1 MRYIIL
7 IITFLLIY
15 SCKVTN
21 LDNKVFIYKKDFF
34 NGSIY
39 LKEDGSFIYNLKGDL
54 INETSEGNWKI
65 NNNIL
70 TLKSY
75 DKYKSGINF
84 TEEIKK
90 NDSDK
95 LTIKVYE
102 DNGDPLSYAN
112 IALDNVIKGST
123 NAEGIMIVDEIN
135 FSKVSI
141 NYLSNTYHYELRKK
155 NINYLILKIS
165 LDDLGKVHFD
175 HEKFVLKNKFIYW
188 RNRNLKFRVIK

>member
-1 MRYIIL
+1 MIINH
-7 IITFLLIY
+7 FR
-15 SCKVTN
+15 
-21 LDNKVFIYKKDFF
+21 
-34 NGSIY
+34 
-39 LKEDGSFIYNLKGDL
+39 
-54 INETSEGNWKI
+54 NWKI

-141 NYLSNTYHYELRKK
+141 NYLSNTY
-155 NINYLILKIS
+155 
-165 LDDLGKVHFD
+165 F
-175 HEKFVLKNKFIYW
+175 
-188 RNRNLKFRVIK
+188 